1 MAYYKNEFDTGFV
14 VDEKTGES
22 TAMLTV
28 GITIAEY
35 RELVERAGKN
45 DAARLADDYWKMRTE
60 NIAMHAELAQS
71 SPCQWLDADS
81 ISQVSELIKLYRPD
95 IILWPEDQ
103 PSIPLGSLLD
113 TMEMFNLSRST
124 LLYYH
129 RIGLLRPNARSPAGY
144 RLYSDDDKER
154 LTAICNFRQAG
165 LGLEEIRKLLRLEP
179 VL

>member
-60 NIAMHAELAQS
+60 NISLRAELAD
-71 SPCQWLDADS
+71 LRK
-81 ISQVSELIKLYRPD
+81 KLA
-95 IILWPEDQ
+95 E
-103 PSIPLGSLLD
+103 
-113 TMEMFNLSRST
+113 
-124 LLYYH
+124 
-129 RIGLLRPNARSPAGY
+129 A
-144 RLYSDDDKER
+144 KE
-154 LTAICNFRQAG
+154 AA
-165 LGLEEIRKLLRLEP
+165 E
-179 VL
+179 